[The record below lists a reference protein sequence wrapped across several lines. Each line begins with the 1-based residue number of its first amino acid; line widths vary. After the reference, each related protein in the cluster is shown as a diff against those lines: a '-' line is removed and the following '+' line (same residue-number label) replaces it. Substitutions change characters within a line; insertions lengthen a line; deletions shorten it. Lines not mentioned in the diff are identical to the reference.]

1 VSRRLELTGPVVVGG
16 GLARH
21 QPLLRDRLQ
30 QAAAARGLGELR
42 VLDRDPVHGALRLG
56 ERR

>member
-1 VSRRLELTGPVVVGG
+1 VVVGG

-42 VLDRDPVHGALRLG
+42 VLERDPVHGALRLG